1 MRVSK
6 KPVDPPKPIPSGEG
20 KRFTYNGADG
30 KTTTWEGEEANRLI
44 AFESFL
50 KETYPDLDLFQREEQ
65 TKKFIDSGAWRSDD
79 DMRAYQVAPEVAD
92 QKASSISDMFG
103 KEFGSSFGG
112 GDPFEDD
119 PDIQRMKQEAA
130 AREMKKK
137 KRGRR

>member
-6 KPVDPPKPIPSGEG
+6 KPVDPPGPIPSGEA
-20 KRFTYNGADG
+20 KRFVYNGADG
-30 KTTTWEGEEANRLI
+30 KTTVWEGDEANRLL

-50 KETYPDLDLFQREEQ
+50 QKTYPDLDLFQREEQ

-79 DMRAYQVAPEVAD
+79 EMRAYNVAPEVAE
-92 QKASSISDMFG
+92 QKASSLSDMFES
-103 KEFGSSFGG
+103 EFGSSPFGG

-119 PDIQRMKQEAA
+119 PDIQRMKQEQA
-130 AREMKKK
+130 ARKIKK